1 MTGVSPKV
9 LPFRQQTEENSG
21 DFATEALGLGTG
33 ASPLSTVV
41 ELVQQAVGQQR
52 AVLVDE
58 QVLAAIDAHQ
68 EADDV

>member
-1 MTGVSPKV
+1 MG
-9 LPFRQQTEENSG
+9 
-21 DFATEALGLGTG
+21 GLAVGTG
-33 ASPLSTVV
+33 ASPLSAVV

-58 QVLAAIDAHQ
+58 QVLAAINAHQ

>member
-1 MTGVSPKV
+1 MIWPWKPWVW
-9 LPFRQQTEENSG
+9 
-21 DFATEALGLGTG
+21 

-41 ELVQQAVGQQR
+41 ELVQQAVSQQR

-58 QVLAAIDAHQ
+58 QVLAAVDAHQ